1 MGWLVRS
8 GVLIW
13 RNIVDET
20 EPAEAVPKPFRHLPA
35 LAMGEPAG
43 SVTRWLGDLK
53 AGNPQAFQPL
63 WDRYYATLVERARA
77 KLRALRIATPA
88 HDEEDVASSAFHSL
102 YQGIREGRFPRLDDR
117 DDLWRLLVHL
127 SACKALDQR
136 RAESRQ
142 KRGCGKV
149 FTETDL
155 IAASVGFG
163 AEDEDQD
170 QPYALDQII
179 GSEPSPEFAA
189 MVSEEYVRRL
199 DELSDAKLRRI
210 AELKLACYR
219 NEEIRQQLGCSLRSV
234 TLRLELI
241 RKKWARLINETTE
254 EPIATQRLPGGTP

>member
-1 MGWLVRS
+1 
-8 GVLIW
+8 LIW
-13 RNIVDET
+13 RTIVDET
-20 EPAEAVPKPFRHLPA
+20 EPAKGASQPFRELPA
-35 LAMGEPAG
+35 HAMGDPAG

-63 WDRYYATLVERARA
+63 WDRYYAALVERARA
-77 KLRALRIATPA
+77 KLRAVRIATA
-88 HDEEDVASSAFHSL
+88 IHDEEDVASSAFHSL

-136 RAESRQ
+136 RAEKRQ

-149 FTETDL
+149 FRETDL
-155 IAASVGFG
+155 IAARGGFAAG
-163 AEDEDQD
+163 DEDQD
-170 QPYALDQII
+170 EPYALDQII
-179 GSEPSPEFAA
+179 GSEPSTEFAA
-189 MVSEEYVRRL
+189 MMSEEYLRRL
-199 DELSDAKLRRI
+199 DELRDPTLRRI

-241 RKKWARLINETTE
+241 RKKWANS
-254 EPIATQRLPGGTP
+254 G